1 MIVPNKNLGKSRW
14 FGIRS
19 GSRLK
24 LSQASIFQKNIKQF
38 PDVPFNRSSEFAES
52 PSLLGLV
59 KNSPF
64 FAGEHPPTSLTQRT
78 SPQIRRATEE
88 KADEATHAFLGE
100 GSG

>member
-1 MIVPNKNLGKSRW
+1 
-14 FGIRS
+14 
-19 GSRLK
+19 LK
-24 LSQASIFQKNIKQF
+24 LSQASIFQKKIKHF

-52 PSLLGLV
+52 PFLLGLV